1 MRLSSLKAAHAV
13 MDGATYRKSGSG
25 FRLRPI
31 LQCFHIREAVGL
43 FRIMTTYD
51 FRCVVED
58 HDAVKLHFNQG
69 GHDLG
74 HIVISVVHE
83 GLDEVRQ
90 RRADIAEMD
99 LPDLLRAEITDH
111 LRRVFMHERR
121 AAFVPASATQTDADV
136 GTVGNLHRSLI
147 AFEIG
152 EDAAWNPCQYGLWWI
167 IRVDSDADAVFFS
180 DWRNLLDEVGVVL
193 PDLFFRKHAAV
204 GERLIELLIS
214 PNAHLIGAGHIK
226 FSGGGAADGG
236 SAAAPNAVAHVSI
249 GGVVDAGLAQVAN
262 VLLVFLDLLI
272 AAGQIEGDL
281 RHVVYV

>member
-121 AAFVPASATQTDADV
+121 AAFVPASATQTDAD
-136 GTVGNLHRSLI
+136 
-147 AFEIG
+147 
-152 EDAAWNPCQYGLWWI
+152 
-167 IRVDSDADAVFFS
+167 AVFFS